1 MIVLMGQCRLFSLL
15 VRAANEDDE
24 GARAVA
30 DASAE
35 RVQAWSQLQHCFSM
49 TPIHEHNMETLS
61 LLHLLLSTILHVRLN
76 VDAMN

>member
-1 MIVLMGQCRLFSLL
+1 M
-15 VRAANEDDE
+15 RAANEDDE

-35 RVQAWSQLQHCFSM
+35 RVQAWSQLQHCFSI
-49 TPIHEHNMETLS
+49 TPFHEHNMETLS
-61 LLHLLLSTILHVRLN
+61 LLHLLLLSTILHVRLN